1 MQPTPTEHALRES
14 VIARFE
20 SVVLQLWPNAYF
32 KLYGSFSIGLAL
44 PDSDIDIMVLGITDP
59 SYLESLKT
67 KLETS
72 NITKPN
78 SVVIRDKN
86 VRIPIIEFVDRESQI
101 NIDIKFTDDPSVNF
115 SDLVDERKHKAFL
128 KLMFVLKQL
137 LKQRDLNDVFT
148 GLNKLK

>member
-1 MQPTPTEHALRES
+1 MQPTLTEHALRES
-14 VIARFE
+14 VIDRFE

-59 SYLESLKT
+59 SYLQSLKAT
-67 KLETS
+67 LETS
-72 NITKPN
+72 NITEPN

-86 VRIPIIEFVDRESQI
+86 VRIPIIEFVDLESQI
-101 NIDIKFTDDPSVNF
+101 NIDIKFKDDPSVNF

-128 KLMFVLKQL
+128 KLMFVLKQF